1 MKVIKVKIF
10 DIQRFSWI
18 DGPGIRTVIF
28 LKGCNL
34 DCLWCHNPESRSF
47 DQQLLFYE
55 ERCIQCGKCAHI
67 CPNGCH
73 SFTGK
78 YGHVVERDRCTV
90 CGRCAEAC
98 YSEALEIV
106 GRDAGIEEIMAE
118 VRKDMDF
125 YRMSSGGVT
134 LSGGE
139 PLLQP
144 EGCFEI
150 LQKCKQEEIGTAV
163 DTAGYA
169 AWSSFEKVLPL
180 TDYVLFDIKT
190 IDDEVHRKVCGVSNS
205 AILKNLMKLKNSSAK
220 LIVRIPVVPGVNDTE
235 EDIRAIV
242 KLVGDFDNLERVE
255 LLPFHKIGKP
265 KYSALGLHYRAEQIP
280 IPEPEKVNRLKA
292 LLGTISPLD

>member
-1 MKVIKVKIF
+1 LKGIKVKIF
-10 DIQRFSWI
+10 DIQRFSWV

-28 LKGCNL
+28 FKGCNL

-73 SFTGK
+73 SLTGE

-90 CGRCAEAC
+90 CGRCAESC

-106 GRDAGIEEIMAE
+106 GRDAGIAEIMDE

-125 YRMSSGGVT
+125 YRMSGGGVT

-169 AWSSFEKVLPL
+169 AWSSFEKVLPV
-180 TDYVLFDIKT
+180 TDCVLFDIKT
-190 IDDEVHRKVCGVSNS
+190 IDDEVHRKVCGVSNR
-205 AILKNLMKLKNSSAK
+205 AILKNLMNLKNSSAK

-235 EDIRAIV
+235 EDIRSIV

-280 IPEPEKVNRLKA
+280 IPEPEKVNRLRE